1 MPWVFQL
8 ARATVGTNYNPK
20 RYYTSN
26 GNDSAMRM
34 TQELFELR
42 ETVAKLKL
50 ENEQLRSQLV
60 AAEAELR
67 RINGGA

>member
-1 MPWVFQL
+1 
-8 ARATVGTNYNPK
+8 
-20 RYYTSN
+20 
-26 GNDSAMRM
+26 MRM